1 MCEAVCCLVLALQ
14 GLIGQ
19 VREAYVRQ
27 QWAGLD
33 TLLTTLAS
41 PAPAL
46 PLTQRLRFYL
56 RPDVAALVG
65 AHHDIHLL
73 RSAAV
78 AIKRSVSHCP
88 PLKVEGN
95 LVSEIVLR
103 LVAAWR
109 QELELKKQVEAEE
122 EAAFR
127 TQTVCEDKD
136 EEVELEEEYQ
146 RLFPSFQ
153 EAFAGL
159 VQSNSLE
166 DSSVQGD
173 GDTESEGARKNRPD
187 SSFSPQR
194 LNQLK
199 QLAVFMLDYFS
210 AETADGFQQAAEE
223 DFLQRAAIVNKLA
236 ATLPP
241 GAVSPTLEAGL
252 VPSFIAVAA
261 LTIRRH
267 QLSLS
272 EQKKKEASAPT
283 SATTY
288 NFYLDPNLEEAQLIR
303 PLLASVS
310 LAVSRLLEQFPENP
324 VLAHILQV
332 RDRILLLGVSSP
344 LAKCLTGLEL
354 LLAACQEWEKNA
366 HRGVSLQP
374 VMDAASGQ
382 ILRWRRLELANWRS
396 LLLGQA
402 GLAGLRAQAAESYW
416 LHVMAV
422 VLEAKKKTE
431 TVQALVRFVES
442 ASLADF
448 QSRLAILVSVRRIL
462 VLMSGSGG
470 PTRRWVLACLANLHA
485 YYSRFRPAVDAA
497 LAVHLK
503 AAEKKVAEFVRM
515 TRWKDTNF
523 WSVKTMVDK
532 TRKTMHKTLKQFT
545 KAVSVPCTPSL
556 LDSGDAEETS
566 AGLTALDCPEDNQLI
581 GAAAP
586 AGLPRYLQVILS
598 PKLEPLG
605 TFIKLRARAFS
616 MSVKIKKQLN
626 GLSLQEDIAD
636 LVPTIVRELEGLAA
650 LKVDETKSREH
661 KKSQAGHIQQRKRRA
676 LNDLFRALQGLGLS
690 YRYGL
695 VNCATGLNSSQEL
708 LHYLEPGQQ
717 PAGWNHLEKYFFR

>member
-1 MCEAVCCLVLALQ
+1 
-14 GLIGQ
+14 
-19 VREAYVRQ
+19 
-27 QWAGLD
+27 
-33 TLLTTLAS
+33 
-41 PAPAL
+41 
-46 PLTQRLRFYL
+46 
-56 RPDVAALVG
+56 
-65 AHHDIHLL
+65 
-73 RSAAV
+73 
-78 AIKRSVSHCP
+78 
-88 PLKVEGN
+88 
-95 LVSEIVLR
+95 
-103 LVAAWR
+103 VAAWR
-109 QELELKKQVEAEE
+109 QELELKKQLEAEE

-166 DSSVQGD
+166 DSGRAAVQGDD
-173 GDTESEGARKNRPD
+173 GDTESEGVKKNRPD

-210 AETADGFQQAAEE
+210 AETAEGVQQAAEE
-223 DFLQRAAIVNKLA
+223 DFLQRAAMVNKVV

-267 QLSLS
+267 HQSSLS
-272 EQKKKEASAPT
+272 EQKKQEASSPT
-283 SATTY
+283 SATATY
-288 NFYLDPNLEEAQLIR
+288 NFYLDPNLEEAQLIQ

-332 RDRILLLGVSSP
+332 RDRILLLPVSSP

-448 QSRLAILVSVRRIL
+448 QSRLDILVSVRRIL

-545 KAVSVPCTPSL
+545 KAVNVPCTPSL

-566 AGLTALDCPEDNQLI
+566 AGLTSLYCPEDSQLI

-586 AGLPRYLQVILS
+586 AGPPRHLQVILS

-605 TFIKLRARAFS
+605 TFVKLRSRAFS
-616 MSVKIKKQLN
+616 MSVKIRKQLN

-650 LKVDETKSREH
+650 LKVDETRSREH

-676 LNDLFRALQGLGLS
+676 LNDLFRTLQGLGLS

-695 VNCATGLNSSQEL
+695 VNCAAGLNSSQEL

-717 PAGWNHLEKYFFR
+717 PAGWNHLEKYFFRYLSLFYVY